1 MNKLLLLTTT
11 AAFTVG
17 VASAVAG
24 ELPSFE
30 RSGFPITTHQVSVL
44 GSSYVRERSTTPTLT
59 LRGMPASPHQI
70 AVLTPRQRTSEQQSV
85 EVIKPGL
92 LSQVRAVGGHYTN
105 GLP

>member
-30 RSGFPITTHQVSVL
+30 RSGLPITTHQVSVL

-70 AVLTPRQRTSEQQSV
+70 AVLTPRR
-85 EVIKPGL
+85 G
-92 LSQVRAVGGHYTN
+92 AVAPQISSTVVDPVLVSGAALRSGH
-105 GLP
+105 